1 MQLIFGEI
9 KDKKLLRKAIR
20 KTFGNR
26 KTQIPESFFATAYEF
41 ESAILQKAWG
51 SVALS
56 TGEEPFDDV
65 WENFLTV
72 LRSLES

>member
-20 KTFGNR
+20 KIFGNC
-26 KTQIPESFFATAYEF
+26 KTQIPESFFATAHDF
-41 ESAILQKAWG
+41 ELAILQKAWG

-65 WENFLTV
+65 WENILTV